1 MLKYKEAA
9 TFWPRAPRIRQI
21 HRPIEDPVFGPF
33 RMVAHSLH
41 EKSVKDGVLCKRDKK
56 EPETFRFPAFFW
68 SR

>member
-9 TFWPRAPRIRQI
+9 TFWPHAPRIRQI
-21 HRPIEDPVFGPF
+21 YRSIWERVFGPF

-41 EKSVKDGVLCKRDKK
+41 EKSVKDSVLCKRDKK